1 MDDIPEI
8 IKQCNNQKTIDLI
21 NNMQE
26 LIFYQMQEIRNQRTE
41 IIAIK
46 HKQSWTHYDKPI
58 DQYDPST
65 RKYVDKPPKSGNIS
79 C

>member
-8 IKQCNNQKTIDLI
+8 IKQCNNQKAIDLI

-26 LIFYQMQEIRNQRTE
+26 LIFYQMQEIRDQRTE
-41 IIAIK
+41 IISIK

-65 RKYVDKPPKSGNIS
+65 RKYVDKPPKSGNMS